1 MHGKYLNILFFMGFI
16 FLNNVLI
23 SQEER
28 AKAIKILK
36 DNEQFFGVMGKEF
49 FPSVKKLLTSEVT
62 SLDLAD
68 YREDFF
74 ELWRSLPPIK
84 RIFILVDEN
93 FEIKVQEN
101 IALVKVN
108 FTKKDQN
115 TINDWLSTQVNTM
128 DDMLVLLADL
138 REHLESENNSENN
151 KENLNF
157 YCNHRLFKKN

>member
-1 MHGKYLNILFFMGFI
+1 MPRKYLNILFFMGFI
-16 FLNNVLI
+16 FLNNVLM

-36 DNEQFFGVMGKEF
+36 DNEQFFGVMGKKF

-62 SLDLAD
+62 PLDLAD

-93 FEIKVQEN
+93 FEKKIYEN
-101 IALVKVN
+101 IALIKAN
-108 FTKKDQN
+108 FTKENQN
-115 TINDWLSTQVNTM
+115 IINDWIKTQVNTM
-128 DDMLVLLADL
+128 DDMLVLLTDL

-157 YCNHRLFKKN
+157 YCSHRLFKND